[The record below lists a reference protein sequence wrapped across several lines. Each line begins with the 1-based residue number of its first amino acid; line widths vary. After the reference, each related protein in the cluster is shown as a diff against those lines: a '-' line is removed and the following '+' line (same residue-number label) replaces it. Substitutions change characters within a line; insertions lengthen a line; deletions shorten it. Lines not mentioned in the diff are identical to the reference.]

1 MKDRLNFLPVSMQD
15 VRDRCWAEIDFVYVT
30 GDAYVD
36 HPSFGVS
43 IITRVLEAEGF
54 RVAVLAQPD
63 FRSCEDF
70 KRFGR
75 PRLGFLVSSGNID
88 SMVAHY
94 TVSKKKRTYDY
105 YSAGGKM
112 GARPDRALIVYCN
125 RIREA
130 YGDVPIIIGG
140 LEASLRRFAH
150 YDYWDDRVRR
160 SILVDS
166 RADILTY
173 GMGENIIR
181 RIARLLDKGV
191 PVRKI
196 RDVRGTVYLAKT
208 GETPHFDF
216 VSVGDY
222 DTLKSDKTAYAK
234 AFAVQYK
241 NTDSINGRAVIENY
255 GDKIL
260 VQNPPMPPL
269 EREELDAVYA
279 LPYARD
285 YHPDYEAMG
294 GVPAINEV
302 KFSITHN
309 RGCFGA
315 CNFCAIAFHQGREVR
330 SRSVESVVSEA
341 KLISDMPDFKGYI
354 NDVGGP
360 TANFR
365 YPSCDKQKNSGVC
378 QGRKCL
384 APTPCKNLKVD
395 HTEYANMLSEIEALP
410 KVKKVFVRSG
420 IRFDYL
426 IYDKDDGFFRQLVT
440 RHVSG
445 QLKVAP
451 EHCSNNALSMM
462 GKPKI
467 EVYERFK
474 SKYFSL
480 CREAGLEQYLVPY
493 LMSSH
498 PGTTMNDAVEM
509 ALWLKKWGY
518 MPEQVQDFYPTPG
531 TISTVMY
538 YTGLNPMTLK
548 EVYVTTDYNEKKLQ
562 RALLQYSKPENAN
575 LVREALKLAGRE
587 ELIGSGENCLVRAAF
602 GRDGVSYYGPK
613 RGANSRSSHSS
624 ALSRRGTYS
633 STQHSASESKHRS
646 SSIGVNHAALSR
658 NKSCSDSRLKSK
670 DNKLHITMQNP
681 TQNHKNSNKSLHK
694 TKNGRSEA
702 AADKNTVLTNSS
714 RAASFQVTKKSKKL
728 DRVFG
733 SDAARIRKE
742 AERLSLSAASKRAGA
757 QSKNSGK
764 SKKK

>member
-1 MKDRLNFLPVSMQD
+1 MRDRRDFLPVTWED
-15 VRDRCWAEIDFVYVT
+15 VEDRNWSEVDFVYVT

-36 HPSFGVS
+36 HPSFGAA
-43 IITRVLEAEGF
+43 IICRVLEAEGF

-63 FRSCEDF
+63 YKSTDDF

-94 TVSKKKRTYDY
+94 TVSKKRRSYDY

-112 GARPDRALIVYCN
+112 GGRPDRALIVYCN

-150 YDYWDDRVRR
+150 YDYWDDKVRR

-181 RIARLLDKGV
+181 RIAKLLDRGV
-191 PVRKI
+191 PVKKI
-196 RDVRGTVYLAKT
+196 RDVRGCVYLGRVGDAV
-208 GETPHFDF
+208 HFE
-216 VSVGDY
+216 SIEVGDY
-222 DTLKSDKTAYAK
+222 DLLKSDKAAYAK

-241 NTDSINGRAVIENY
+241 NTDSVRGKAIIEYY
-255 GDKIL
+255 GDKML

-269 EREELDAVYA
+269 EREELDKVYA
-279 LPYARD
+279 LPFARD
-285 YHPDYEAMG
+285 YHPDYDAQG
-294 GVPAINEV
+294 GVPAITEV

-330 SRSVESVVSEA
+330 SRSVESVITEA
-341 KLISDMPDFKGYI
+341 KKIAAMPDFKGYI

-365 YPSCDKQKNSGVC
+365 YPSCDKQRECGVC
-378 QGRKCL
+378 PNKKCL

-395 HTEYANMLSEIEALP
+395 HTEYADMLSQIERIDGI
-410 KVKKVFVRSG
+410 KRVFVRSG

-426 IYDKDDGFFRQLVT
+426 MCDSDDSFFEQLVSH
-440 RHVSG
+440 HVSG

-462 GKPKI
+462 GKPPI
-467 EVYERFK
+467 EVYEKFK
-474 SKYFSL
+474 KKYFAL
-480 CREAGLEQYLVPY
+480 CDRAGLEQYLVPY

-538 YTGLNPMTLK
+538 YTGIHPMTGK
-548 EVYVTTDYNEKKLQ
+548 SVYVTTDYREKMLQ

-587 ELIGSGENCLVRAAF
+587 ELIGYGAECLVRPAF
-602 GRDGVSYYGPK
+602 GQNGNNRFEPSKNSKNAK
-613 RGANSRSSHSS
+613 RPTQPRGSSRSG
-624 ALSRRGTYS
+624 R
-633 STQHSASESKHRS
+633 ASNER
-646 SSIGVNHAALSR
+646 IGG
-658 NKSCSDSRLKSK
+658 KKIDRLF
-670 DNKLHITMQNP
+670 
-681 TQNHKNSNKSLHK
+681 
-694 TKNGRSEA
+694 G
-702 AADKNTVLTNSS
+702 AD
-714 RAASFQVTKKSKKL
+714 A
-728 DRVFG
+728 D
-733 SDAARIRKE
+733 RIRKE
-742 AERLSLSAASKRAGA
+742 AQRLAGGSTANKKNAKSAPKKASHGT
-757 QSKNSGK
+757 Q
-764 SKKK
+764 KKKHR